1 MGKILNTLAGK
12 LTLARDLS
20 PEGREINYKGRIRQ
34 AMGVVSQNMTKL
46 VLLNIFLVIACVPMI
61 VLFGYYMQVQENAI
75 LAEMNFSSGIG
86 IGYGIVDNT
95 PEATAAIYDFRL
107 KLFGA
112 SLIPCLLLVG
122 LFASGVYYC
131 CRNMLWGAQVKIW
144 KHFFRGIKMHWYKFL
159 LSFAW
164 LGILATGF
172 TCSLIMI
179 LKNTAIYGAANA
191 GWWVLTIFIGIVAL
205 LSAMYMLIGQGMY
218 VCYRFK
224 MKDYIKNTSILVMV
238 LVVPTLFV
246 TAVFA
251 GFIALSFVSLIGMF
265 MLIYMALL
273 GVSVYVVLNIAYSQY
288 VCDNMI
294 GYLYQEDVKAKQ
306 KEQERLARERNQA
319 KKKQAQQQISKN
331 RKSSKKKKKNGT
343 YSKN

>member
-1 MGKILNTLAGK
+1 MGKVLNTLAGK
-12 LTLARDLS
+12 LTLQRDLS
-20 PEGREINYKGRIRQ
+20 PEGREINYKGRIRE
-34 AMGVVSQNMTKL
+34 AMQVVSQNMTKL
-46 VLLNIFLVIACVPMI
+46 VLLNLFMVVACVPII
-61 VLFGYYMQVQENAI
+61 VLFGYYMQVQESSI
-75 LAEMNFSSGIG
+75 LAGYQFSSGIG

-95 PEATAAIYDFRL
+95 VEATAAIYDFRL

-112 SLIPCLLLVG
+112 SLLPCLLLVG

-144 KHFFRGIKMHWYKFL
+144 KHFFRGIKMHWYKFM

-179 LKNTAIYGAANA
+179 LKETAIYGAANA
-191 GWWVLTIFIGIVAL
+191 GWWVLVVFIGILSL
-205 LSAMYMLIGQGMY
+205 LSVMYMLIGQGMY
-218 VCYRFK
+218 VLYRFK
-224 MKDYIKNTSILVMV
+224 MKDNIKNTCV
-238 LVVPTLFV
+238 LVLMMIVPTLFV
-246 TAVFA
+246 TGVFA
-251 GFIALSFVSLIGMF
+251 GFVALSFVSLIGMF

-273 GVSVYVVLNIAYSQY
+273 GMSVYVLLNLAYSQY
-288 VCDNMI
+288 VCDNLI

-319 KKKQAQQQISKN
+319 KKKQSQKQNFQASH
-331 RKSSKKKKKNGT
+331 KKKKK
-343 YSKN
+343 K